1 MKHIIEFN
9 RDELRIDKKIM
20 KFGYDIR
27 DIKVVD
33 NQVIVLL
40 SIPFHTNEI
49 DNIYAVSLDCKINW
63 RVESLNIISPD
74 GDNLPYENLFF
85 HNGELTATDFY
96 GRRYFINLTNASLPL
111 SSVLYTPAHS
121 STCTNTLPIS
131 NLIISS
137 ILSLVIL

>member
-85 HNGELTATDFY
+85 HNGELTATDF
-96 GRRYFINLTNASLPL
+96 
-111 SSVLYTPAHS
+111 
-121 STCTNTLPIS
+121 
-131 NLIISS
+131 
-137 ILSLVIL
+137 

>member
-1 MKHIIEFN
+1 
-9 RDELRIDKKIM
+9 M

-96 GRRYFINLTNASLPL
+96 GRRYFINHYKWKDRKDGYRKVKHGGIYVRRT
-111 SSVLYTPAHS
+111 
-121 STCTNTLPIS
+121 
-131 NLIISS
+131 
-137 ILSLVIL
+137 VIFMRK

>member
-74 GDNLPYENLFF
+74 GDNLP
-85 HNGELTATDFY
+85 NGELTATDFY
-96 GRRYFINLTNASLPL
+96 GRRYFINLTNGRIEKTDI
-111 SSVLYTPAHS
+111 VK
-121 STCTNTLPIS
+121 
-131 NLIISS
+131 
-137 ILSLVIL
+137 

>member
-1 MKHIIEFN
+1 MLFRSSLQKVGIEEMKHIIEFN

-40 SIPFHTNEI
+40 SIPFHANEI

-96 GRRYFINLTNASLPL
+96 GRRYFINVTNGRIEKTDI
-111 SSVLYTPAHS
+111 VK
-121 STCTNTLPIS
+121 
-131 NLIISS
+131 
-137 ILSLVIL
+137 

>member
-1 MKHIIEFN
+1 MVGVSVSTSFQKVGIEEMKHIIEFN

-27 DIKVVD
+27 DIKVMD

-40 SIPFHTNEI
+40 SIPFHESEI

-96 GRRYFINLTNASLPL
+96 VRRYFINLTNERIEKTDI
-111 SSVLYTPAHS
+111 VK
-121 STCTNTLPIS
+121 
-131 NLIISS
+131 
-137 ILSLVIL
+137 

>member
-1 MKHIIEFN
+1 
-9 RDELRIDKKIM
+9 M

-63 RVESLNIISPD
+63 RVESLNIR
-74 GDNLPYENLFF
+74 LF
-85 HNGELTATDFY
+85 Y
-96 GRRYFINLTNASLPL
+96 PSICKIYK
-111 SSVLYTPAHS
+111 
-121 STCTNTLPIS
+121 
-131 NLIISS
+131 ISS
-137 ILSLVIL
+137 SIKIGCC

>member
-49 DNIYAVSLDCKINW
+49 DNIL
-63 RVESLNIISPD
+63 
-74 GDNLPYENLFF
+74 
-85 HNGELTATDFY
+85 
-96 GRRYFINLTNASLPL
+96 
-111 SSVLYTPAHS
+111 
-121 STCTNTLPIS
+121 
-131 NLIISS
+131 
-137 ILSLVIL
+137 

>member
-1 MKHIIEFN
+1 MQENGKLHRCESKISYWYCAFDTAGVSVSTSFQKVGIEEMKHIIEFN

-49 DNIYAVSLDCKINW
+49 DNIC
-63 RVESLNIISPD
+63 
-74 GDNLPYENLFF
+74 G
-85 HNGELTATDFY
+85 
-96 GRRYFINLTNASLPL
+96 
-111 SSVLYTPAHS
+111 
-121 STCTNTLPIS
+121 
-131 NLIISS
+131 
-137 ILSLVIL
+137 ILRL